1 MFLIFLRMNPLNI
14 ILLSIGSHG
23 DVHPMVGIGQRLK
36 QRGHSVTLIANG
48 HFESLARSAGLAFD
62 SIGTHEEFLQI
73 ASDKDLWHPRKGSL
87 RVLQLVLENL
97 RLAYDTL
104 VRHIQPGKTLV
115 AATSMG
121 MAARIAADKWH
132 FPMATVHLSPI
143 CFRSVHEMP
152 RLPNSPDLSFL
163 PRWAIN
169 LLWKSVDRFM
179 LDPVLT
185 PQINA
190 FRAELGLP
198 PISRVMHDW
207 WGSPDCIIGAFPEW
221 FATPAPDWP
230 AQTVLTDFPRYDE
243 QDLQDLSPDL
253 LTFLNDGPP
262 VIAFTP
268 GSAMV
273 NNRPWFDAAVQA
285 CQTIGQRGLLLTR
298 HVDQIPP
305 NLPATI
311 RHEPYAPFSRL
322 LPHCAAV
329 VHHGGIG
336 STSQALAAGIPQLV
350 VAMAHDQ
357 YDNGHRLTK
366 RGLGRIIS
374 GKHISAKAMAKALV
388 QLPPLRPACQK
399 IADRLRPID
408 GQSLAADAIESLANR
423 L

>member
-23 DVHPMVGIGQRLK
+23 DVHPMVGIGQRLQ

-48 HFESLARSAGLAFD
+48 HFESLARSAGLSFD
-62 SIGTHEEFLQI
+62 PIGTHEEFLEI
-73 ASDKDLWHPRKGSL
+73 ARDKDLWHPRKGSL
-87 RVLQLVLENL
+87 RVIQLVLDNL
-97 RLAYDTL
+97 RITYDTL
-104 VRHIQPGKTLV
+104 VRNIQPGKTLV

-121 MAARIAADKWH
+121 LAARIAADKLH

-152 RLPNSPDLSFL
+152 RMPNMPDLSFL
-163 PRWAIN
+163 PRWAIK

-179 LDPVLT
+179 LDPALS

-198 PISRVMHDW
+198 PVRSIMGQW
-207 WGSPDCIIGAFPEW
+207 WNSPDRIIAAFPAW
-221 FATPAPDWP
+221 FGTPASDWP
-230 AQTVLTDFPRYDE
+230 PQTVLTDFPRYDE
-243 QDLQDLSPDL
+243 QDLQTLSPNL
-253 LTFLNDGPP
+253 LTFLKAGSP

-273 NNRPWFDAAVQA
+273 DNQPWFAAAVEA
-285 CQTIGQRGLLLTR
+285 CQAIGQRGLLLTR
-298 HVDQIPP
+298 HVDQIPTH
-305 NLPATI
+305 LPPTI
-311 RHEPYAPFSRL
+311 RHEPYAPFSQL

-336 STSQALAAGIPQLV
+336 STAQGLAAGIPQLV

-357 YDNGHRLTK
+357 YDNGHRLA
-366 RGLGRIIS
+366 RLGLGRIIS
-374 GKHISAKAMAKALV
+374 GKHISPRAMATALQ
-388 QLPPLRPACQK
+388 QLPPLQPACQI

-408 GQSLAADAIESLANR
+408 GQSLAADAIESLAKK